1 MLYLE
6 EEDTQ
11 TDEAIEAWVRTA
23 VPRGRGSWTLQEY
36 VMHPL
41 LYRKRKFDMRV
52 WALVTPLIRVRV
64 RVGVGVRFWVFGL
77 G

>member
-1 MLYLE
+1 MLYVE
-6 EEDTQ
+6 EADTQ
-11 TDEAIEAWVRTA
+11 TDEAMEAWVSAA

-52 WALVTPLIRVRV
+52 WALVMPLIRVRV
-64 RVGVGVRFWVFGL
+64 RPGVRVRAWVFGL